1 MKCKQKQKLNI
12 IFESLPGEHEVP
24 SEHARDAGDLL
35 LLVHSVVVGNIGLKV
50 ERDPPGDPEDSED
63 VREEL
68 AEAVSTWSVW
78 TGGPLSAPPSE

>member
-1 MKCKQKQKLNI
+1 M
-12 IFESLPGEHEVP
+12 
-24 SEHARDAGDLL
+24 
-35 LLVHSVVVGNIGLKV
+35 HSVVVGNIGLKV

-63 VREEL
+63 VKEVL